1 MIKLDEILN
10 EWTKDCVIDQT
21 QLGNEIVR
29 IPQLHAKYL
38 QILTDHK
45 LSSLRNKFEYDRLKN
60 IKTEYYLGHLDKETL
75 DQYGWE
81 QFDLKIGTKGNVD
94 RYINSDNQLIKL
106 LQKKSYHD
114 QAITTCEQILNE
126 IKNRS
131 WQVKTLVDHNKF
143 ISGA

>member
-81 QFDLKIGTKGNVD
+81 QFDLKIGTKGNVE

>member
-10 EWTKDCVIDQT
+10 DWTKDCIIDQT
-21 QLGNEIVR
+21 QLGNEIVK

-38 QILTDHK
+38 RILNEHK
-45 LSSLRNKFEYDRLKN
+45 LSSLKSKFEYDKLKN

-81 QFDLKIGTKGNVD
+81 QFDLKIGTKGNVE
-94 RYINSDNQLIKL
+94 RYINSDDQLVKL

-114 QAITTCEQILNE
+114 QAISTCEQILNE

-131 WQVKTLVDHNKF
+131 WQVKTLVDYNKF

>member
-38 QILTDHK
+38 QILNDHK
-45 LSSLRNKFEYDRLKN
+45 LSSLRNKFEFDKLKN

-81 QFDLKIGTKGNVD
+81 QFDLKIGTKGNVE
-94 RYINSDNQLIKL
+94 RYINSDDQLIKL

-114 QAITTCEQILNE
+114 QAIATCEQILNE

-131 WQVKTLVDHNKF
+131 WQVKTLVDYNKF

>member
-10 EWTKDCVIDQT
+10 SWTKDCIIDQT
-21 QLGNEIVR
+21 QLGNEIVK

-38 QILTDHK
+38 RILNEHK
-45 LSSLRNKFEYDRLKN
+45 LSSLKTKFEYDKLKN
-60 IKTEYYLGHLDKETL
+60 IKTEYYLGNLDKETL
-75 DQYGWE
+75 DEYGWE
-81 QFDLKIGTKGNVD
+81 QFDLKIGTKGNID
-94 RYINSDNQLIKL
+94 RYINSDEQLIKL

-114 QAITTCEQILNE
+114 QAISTCEQILNE

-143 ISGA
+143 ISGV

>member
-10 EWTKDCVIDQT
+10 DWTKDCIIDQT
-21 QLGNEIVR
+21 QLGNEIVK

-38 QILTDHK
+38 RILNEHK
-45 LSSLRNKFEYDRLKN
+45 LSSLKSKFEFDKLKN

-75 DQYGWE
+75 DKYGWE

-94 RYINSDNQLIKL
+94 RYINSDDQLVKL

-114 QAITTCEQILNE
+114 QAISTCEQILNE